1 MSNNLQVPKPPPLR
15 RRKTRWRWVWRIAI
29 PVAVVWG
36 AYALLHRPEAA
47 TQSGTTF
54 TVRRGPMKITVLEG
68 GNLEAMESQKIK
80 SEVEGQTKILSIVQ
94 EGYVVTQEDVDK
106 GKVLIDLDSKE
117 LEDHKIAEELD
128 YQNAA
133 ANFTEAKE
141 EFEIQANQNRSDV
154 MTAQLTAK
162 FARMDF
168 EKFMGA
174 EASREILTKLGLADV
189 NLNTINEDEF
199 LPPPAPEPP
208 AAAEVPKEKPAGP
221 PGEQAKPGDAQG
233 AQPPPTAEAAK
244 PPEAPGEKQASASP
258 PSGPA
263 AEVAAETPPETPE
276 EVKRQS
282 ELRAAHAALDFTKYG
297 DSSLLGDGEA
307 QQKLRKLEDD
317 ELLAQKELVLSQT
330 QFEGTKRLAE
340 KDFVTKNDLENERL
354 KVERNEI
361 ALKSA
366 RTAKDLFI
374 RYEFVKTAEKALS
387 DYEEGLA
394 KLERAKKLARSKMAQ
409 AAAKRRS
416 SEKRFNL
423 QTAKLREINEQLEKC
438 RICAKRPG
446 LVVYANVE
454 EWRSD
459 DQIREGSMVR
469 ERQGLIEIP
478 DLSEMAVKVKIH
490 EASIK
495 LIQNGQKAKIKV
507 DAFSDEELTGEVVQV
522 DILPDSE
529 DRWMNP
535 DVKKYETKIRIEGSH
550 DWVKPGMSAQVEV
563 LVKELSDVVYVPIQA
578 VVPADGEKVCYV
590 VRSLGSRE
598 RRVIEVGDFNNEFIE
613 IRSGLSEGEEVL
625 LRAPVVPE
633 EAGKKEKGKGEEEEK
648 GKDQE
653 QKGKQITQNQQKAS
667 SPSSG
672 GKS

>member
-1 MSNNLQVPKPPPLR
+1 MSNNLQVPKQAALR
-15 RRKTRWRWVWRIAI
+15 RRKTRWRWAWRIAI

-47 TQSGTTF
+47 RQSGTTF

-80 SEVEGQTKILSIVQ
+80 SEVEGQTKILSIVP

-106 GKVLIDLDSKE
+106 GKVLIDLDSKD
-117 LEDHKIAEELD
+117 LEDKKIAEELE

-141 EFEIQANQNRSDV
+141 EYEIQANQNRSDV

-168 EKFMGA
+168 EKFMGT
-174 EASREILTKLGLADV
+174 EASKEILVKLGLADV
-189 NLNTINEDEF
+189 NLETVSEDEF

-208 AAAEVPKEKPAGP
+208 AATEAPKEKPAERP
-221 PGEQAKPGDAQG
+221 PEQAKPADAQNAQPSPQAESAKQPQPDGDKQAAAGDATEL
-233 AQPPPTAEAAK
+233 PAE
-244 PPEAPGEKQASASP
+244 S
-258 PSGPA
+258 
-263 AEVAAETPPETPE
+263 PE
-276 EVKRQS
+276 EVKRQTK
-282 ELRAAHAALDFTKYG
+282 LREAHAALDFTKYA
-297 DSSLLGDGEA
+297 DSNLLGDGA
-307 QQKLRKLEDD
+307 ARQSLRKLEDD
-317 ELLAQKELVLSQT
+317 EVLAQKELGLSQT
-330 QFEGTKRLAE
+330 EFEGTERLAE
-340 KDFVTKNDLENERL
+340 KDFVTKNDLENDRL
-354 KVERNEI
+354 KVERNQI
-361 ALKSA
+361 ALETAK
-366 RTAKDLFI
+366 TAKDLFI
-374 RYEFVKTAEKALS
+374 KYEFVKTAEKALS
-387 DYEEGLA
+387 DYEEALA

-423 QTAKLREINEQLEKC
+423 QTAKLREIYEQLDKC
-438 RICAKRPG
+438 RIRAKRPG
-446 LVVYANVE
+446 LVVYAHVE

-459 DQIREGSMVR
+459 DQIREGAMVR
-469 ERQGLIEIP
+469 NRQDLIEIP

-495 LIQNGQKAKIKV
+495 LVQNGQKAKLKV
-507 DAFSDEELTGEVVQV
+507 DAFPDEELTGKVVQV
-522 DILPDSE
+522 GILPDSE
-529 DRWMNP
+529 NRWMNP
-535 DVKKYETKIRIEGSH
+535 DVKVYETKISIVGSH

-590 VRSLGSRE
+590 VRSLGSPE

-613 IRSGLSEGEEVL
+613 IKSGLSEGEEVL

-633 EAGKKEKGKGEEEEK
+633 EAGKKEKGKAEEEEK
-648 GKDQE
+648 GKEQE
-653 QKGKQITQNQQKAS
+653 QKAKQITQNQPKAS
-667 SPSSG
+667 SPSSR

>member
-1 MSNNLQVPKPPPLR
+1 MSNNLQVPKQPPLR
-15 RRKTRWRWVWRIAI
+15 RRKTRWRWAWRIAI

-47 TQSGTTF
+47 TKSGTTF

-80 SEVEGQTKILSIVQ
+80 SEVEGQTKILSIVP

-106 GKVLIDLDSKE
+106 GKVLIDLDSKD
-117 LEDHKIAEELD
+117 LEDKKIAEELE

-141 EFEIQANQNRSDV
+141 EYEIQANQNRSDV

-168 EKFMGA
+168 EKFMGT
-174 EASREILTKLGLADV
+174 EASKEILVKLGLADV
-189 NLNTINEDEF
+189 NLETVSEDEF

-208 AAAEVPKEKPAGP
+208 AAPEVPKEKPAGS
-221 PGEQAKPGDAQG
+221 PGEQARPGDAQG
-233 AQPPPTAEAAK
+233 AQPPPAPEAAK
-244 PPEAPGEKQASASP
+244 PLEAPGEKQASASP

-263 AEVAAETPPETPE
+263 AEAAAEKPPETPE

-282 ELRAAHAALDFTKYG
+282 ELRAAHAALDFTKYA

-361 ALKSA
+361 ALESA
-366 RTAKDLFI
+366 KTAKDLFI

-387 DYEEGLA
+387 DYEEALA

-423 QTAKLREINEQLEKC
+423 QTAKLREIYEQLDKC
-438 RICAKRPG
+438 RIRAKRPG
-446 LVVYANVE
+446 LVVYAHVE

-459 DQIREGSMVR
+459 DQIREGAMVR
-469 ERQGLIEIP
+469 NRQDLIEIP

-495 LIQNGQKAKIKV
+495 LVQNGQKAKLKV
-507 DAFSDEELTGEVVQV
+507 DAFPDEELTGKVVQV
-522 DILPDSE
+522 GILPDSE
-529 DRWMNP
+529 NRWMNP
-535 DVKKYETKIRIEGSH
+535 DVKVYETKISIDGSH

-590 VRSLGSRE
+590 VRRLASSE

-613 IRSGLSEGEEVL
+613 IKSGLSEGEEVL
-625 LRAPVVPE
+625 LSAPVVPE
-633 EAGKKEKGKGEEEEK
+633 EAGKKEKGKVEEEEK

-653 QKGKQITQNQQKAS
+653 QKVKQITQNQPKAS
-667 SPSSG
+667 SSSSG